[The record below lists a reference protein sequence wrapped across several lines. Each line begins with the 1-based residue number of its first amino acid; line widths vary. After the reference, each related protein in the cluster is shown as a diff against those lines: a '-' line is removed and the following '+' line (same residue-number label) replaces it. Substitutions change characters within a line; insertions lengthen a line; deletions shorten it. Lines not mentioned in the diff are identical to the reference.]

1 MDYNVKLLYLCLI
14 PVNIRSQFNPA
25 SENSYHYLSVPTCKN
40 QRPPSCGPSLPGKCQ
55 YWTRREHPPSAS
67 PVRPAVPAAFGRWT
81 CSLSAP
87 GRQSPTGPGSPPLS
101 GLRLGRCLTPVH
113 SQDITGLSWDTF
125 LVFFIG
131 LWERR
136 VIAQQLNSPVSPPL
150 IRCGWH
156 DGGST
161 PSDWLRHSTP
171 HFHRS
176 LQRSQH

>member
-125 LVFFIG
+125 LVVFYWIV
-131 LWERR
+131 RKTCDST
-136 VIAQQLNSPVSPPL
+136 ATQLTSF
-150 IRCGWH
+150 
-156 DGGST
+156 ST
-161 PSDWLRHSTP
+161 PDTVRLAWRREYAKRLAP
-171 HFHRS
+171 S
-176 LQRSQH
+176 LDSPFP